1 MANSW
6 NQIRLNAAEFSRE
19 WATATYERGEA
30 QSFYNDFFEIFGL
43 KRRTVA
49 RFEEH
54 LKKLN
59 DRSGFIDLFWP
70 GVLIAEHKSAGEDL
84 DRAESQAGEYF
95 DALPEDKKPR
105 YQLACDFQNFRLLDR
120 ERGSSTTFRLAELA
134 EHVEEFAFVLGK
146 EKLSTAPKE
155 SVNIGAAKT
164 VSALYVS
171 LQESGFVG
179 DDLERFLVRT
189 VFCFFADSAGIFEPR
204 GIFLDFLQSRTNANG
219 TDLGAQLTALFQ
231 VLDTPYGDRAKTL
244 DSDLTQFTY
253 INGDLFSGNLRIP
266 SFSEAMRQQLLEAAE
281 FNWAAISPAIFGS
294 LFQNVLGK
302 EEKRIAGA
310 FYTKETDI
318 LKVLKDLFFDEQYAE
333 LRSIISEPVNRAAR
347 IRLFRKSLST
357 VKWLDPACGCGNFL
371 SVAYREVRLL
381 DLEAVKSLI
390 QLRLFDASKDELCSI
405 DVDQFFGIE
414 KRAYSIRV
422 AETALWMMDHI
433 ANSHLSLEVGKV
445 FARIPL
451 RKSANLIHGDALE
464 LDWAKLAVDSTFD
477 FVIGNPPYLGSKK
490 QSENQRKQV
499 ARVMQSESGST
510 SLDYV
515 AGWLVK
521 AAELVHTG
529 SKVGFISTSS
539 VWQGEQI
546 ADIWERMSRASG
558 SNLEIF
564 FAHQP
569 FDWSNEAGADAGVHV
584 VAVGLSQTDAGA
596 TKKLYRYDDYKV
608 ELDTEESTA
617 ISPYILP
624 ISSNFI
630 QNTVVNS
637 ERAPINGFPP
647 ITIGSKPVDGGYFI
661 LTEEEKISL
670 LSKEPKAADF
680 IHPYIGA
687 KEWLSGTSRFILN
700 LNNASMA
707 EVRQLKEVAEI
718 VSKVRLWREGKICN
732 KAGGK
737 KRKRGDNLAHSPTQY
752 HVTRVPTA
760 PFLAIPEVTS
770 ERREY
775 VPIGWLQPPTI
786 PSNLLKIAQG
796 ATLTHFGLLTS
807 KMHMAWLRHI
817 GGSLESRFRYSERI
831 VYNTFPVPADMSN
844 NHLDILARKILS
856 VRRSLA
862 PANLEDMYDPALMEP
877 SLREAHSRLDRAVD
891 KLYGGGPFESS
902 EDRAQYLLD
911 LYEKR
916 RNRP

>member
-1 MANSW
+1 MAQSW
-6 NQIRLNAAEFSRE
+6 NQIRIKAAEFSRE
-19 WATATYERGEA
+19 WALATYERGEA
-30 QSFYNDFFEIFGL
+30 QSFYNDFFEVFGL

-70 GVLIAEHKSAGEDL
+70 GVLIAEHKSAGENL

-120 ERGSSTTFRLAELA
+120 ERGSSTEFSLAELPD
-134 EHVEEFAFVLGK
+134 HIEEFAFILGK
-146 EKLSTAPKE
+146 QKLSTAPKE
-155 SVNIGAAKT
+155 SVNIEAAKT
-164 VSALYVS
+164 VSALYTS
-171 LQESGFVG
+171 LQDSGFVG

-204 GIFLDFLQSRTNANG
+204 GIFLDFLQSRTNTNG

-231 VLDTPYGDRAKTL
+231 VLDTPYNDRAKTL

-253 INGDLFSGNLRIP
+253 INGDLFNGNLQIP
-266 SFSEAMRQQLLEAAE
+266 SFSETMRQQLLQAAA

-294 LFQNVLGK
+294 LFQNVLS
-302 EEKRIAGA
+302 EEQKRISGA
-310 FYTKETDI
+310 FYTKEADI
-318 LKVLKDLFFDEQYAE
+318 LKVLKDLFLEEKHAE
-333 LRSIISEPVNRAAR
+333 LRSIISEPADRAAR
-347 IRLFRKSLST
+347 IRQFRKSLSIM
-357 VKWLDPACGCGNFL
+357 KWLDPACGCGNFL

-381 DLEAVKSLI
+381 DLAALENLI
-390 QLRLFDASKDELCSI
+390 QLRLFDDSKDELCSI

-433 ANSHLSLEVGKV
+433 ANSHLSLEVGK
-445 FARIPL
+445 AYSRIPL

-464 LDWAKLAVDSTFD
+464 LDWAKLAAGSTFD

-490 QSENQRKQV
+490 QSKNQRKQI
-499 ARVMQSESGST
+499 ARVMENDSDST

-521 AAELVHTG
+521 GAQLVKSG
-529 SKVGFISTSS
+529 SKVGFISTNS

-546 ADIWERMSRASG
+546 AKVWERMSKASG

-569 FDWSNEAGADAGVHV
+569 FDWSNEAGADSAVHV
-584 VAVGLSQTDAGA
+584 VAVGLRQTDAGA
-596 TKKLYRYDDYKV
+596 VKKLYRYDNYKRA
-608 ELDTEESTA
+608 LDAEEPTA

-624 ISSNFI
+624 ISGNSA
-630 QNTVVNS
+630 QHTVVRS
-637 ERAPINGFPP
+637 ERKPINRLPP
-647 ITIGSKPVDGGYFI
+647 ITIGSKPVDGGFFI
-661 LTEEEKISL
+661 LTEEEKSSL

-687 KEWLSGTSRFILN
+687 KDFLKGTGKFIIN
-700 LNNASMA
+700 LNAVPMA
-707 EVRQLKEVAEI
+707 EIRQLKEVAEI
-718 VSKVRLWREGKICN
+718 VKKVRLWREGKIYN
-732 KAGGK
+732 KAG
-737 KRKRGDNLAHSPTQY
+737 KRKRKHGDNLAHTPTKY

-760 PFLAIPEVTS
+760 PFLVIPEVTS

-775 VPIGWLQPPTI
+775 VPIGWLQPPVI
-786 PSNLLKIAQG
+786 PSNLLKFAQG
-796 ATLTHFGLLTS
+796 ATPTQFGLITS

-831 VYNTFPVPADMSN
+831 VYNTFPLPAGIAEDE
-844 NHLDILARKILS
+844 LDILARKILS
-856 VRRSLA
+856 VRRSLT
-862 PANLEDMYDPALMEP
+862 PATLEEMYDPALMEP

-891 KLYGGGPFESS
+891 KLYGGGPFGST
-902 EDRAQYLLD
+902 EDRAQFLLE
-911 LYEKR
+911 LYAER
-916 RNRP
+916 ENPP